1 MRVCYLAIAAGA
13 ILLSACKVG
22 PNYKR
27 PQVAIPPNFRAPNP
41 LGAPQAASLANLK
54 WFEVFH
60 DNRLQD
66 LIRIAL
72 ANNYDLRDAVTRVQ
86 QARANLGI
94 TRSNQ
99 FPQLT
104 AQGDLQI
111 TRLSRDG
118 QFPLGQTFLSS
129 QYRNWGEAA
138 LSLLSF
144 EVDIWGRLRRATE
157 AARADLLNAD
167 ETRKA
172 VISTLVS
179 DVASDYFQLL
189 ELDASLSISQRTLET
204 RVQSLQ
210 LTRHQMEYGTA
221 TLLDVRQSEQ
231 LVDSVAESITS
242 LHQQIQQT
250 ENTIALLLGRNPETI
265 PRGVTLTQQVLPDVP
280 PGLPAALLERRPD
293 IRANEQALVAANADI
308 GVARA
313 AYFPQITLTG
323 IIGTQTSAL
332 KNLFSGPTN
341 AWTFVPQVTQPIFTA
356 GRIKSGVR
364 LAQAQREQAKVAYE
378 RSITAAFREVSDAL
392 IAHDWTR
399 AGRVEQEKL
408 VAALQDRKRL
418 AYLRYYGGLDTQ
430 LNALDADR
438 DLLQAELT
446 LAQIRYSELV
456 SVVQLY
462 KALGGGWQ

>member
-1 MRVCYLAIAAGA
+1 
-13 ILLSACKVG
+13 
-22 PNYKR
+22 
-27 PQVAIPPNFRAPNP
+27 
-41 LGAPQAASLANLK
+41 
-54 WFEVFH
+54 
-60 DNRLQD
+60 
-66 LIRIAL
+66 
-72 ANNYDLRDAVTRVQ
+72 
-86 QARANLGI
+86 
-94 TRSNQ
+94 
-99 FPQLT
+99 
-104 AQGDLQI
+104 
-111 TRLSRDG
+111 
-118 QFPLGQTFLSS
+118 
-129 QYRNWGEAA
+129 
-138 LSLLSF
+138 
-144 EVDIWGRLRRATE
+144 
-157 AARADLLNAD
+157 
-167 ETRKA
+167 
-172 VISTLVS
+172 
-179 DVASDYFQLL
+179 
-189 ELDASLSISQRTLET
+189 
-204 RVQSLQ
+204 
-210 LTRHQMEYGTA
+210 MEYGTA